1 MSVAYSMQLV
11 IMIYVW
17 FVIRGSSWM
26 LQYIKRRKSRNHDKG
41 QRSNVEERLSHHASV
56 TKSVLVEFQEA
67 QSFFAICVQAALLIA
82 FLGDAD
88 ILQAT
93 NYPQLKAH
101 YDVAI
106 AITLESMTSLVLGLW
121 ILHRSKL
128 DSIYIFAWSLT
139 SVLLNSISLFSI
151 RKRQSG
157 ADLDRIIRHRYP
169 SLDRCGGFPPPL
181 IYCSDQIIGSPDSNI
196 NPVGSGC
203 LVIFGILV
211 FQKVYTSMLHFDK
224 FRRQFARLARHIE
237 SCVDSK
243 LISRF
248 STAWMILAEFT
259 LLAYSGYM
267 VFILFFT
274 RLLDPSF
281 SSNTSTSRAINQWTF
296 GQILSVTIWTPIT
309 IKYLYW
315 TICKYLSHTFPLAT
329 DLLVGTDAYSDTRL
343 PEPFYIGQDK
353 IKSMDPSQSDEKEDM
368 SLSQDTKG
376 VAGLHSDCPV
386 VE

>member
-1 MSVAYSMQLV
+1 
-11 IMIYVW
+11 
-17 FVIRGSSWM
+17 
-26 LQYIKRRKSRNHDKG
+26 
-41 QRSNVEERLSHHASV
+41 
-56 TKSVLVEFQEA
+56 
-67 QSFFAICVQAALLIA
+67 
-82 FLGDAD
+82 
-88 ILQAT
+88 
-93 NYPQLKAH
+93 
-101 YDVAI
+101 
-106 AITLESMTSLVLGLW
+106 MTSLVLGLW

-139 SVLLNSISLFSI
+139 SILLNSVSLFSI

-157 ADLDRIIRHRYP
+157 ADLDRIIRHTYP

-181 IYCSDQIIGSPDSNI
+181 IYCADQITGSLDPNI

-211 FQKVYTSMLHFDK
+211 LQKVYASMLHFDK
-224 FRRQFARLARHIE
+224 FRRPFSRLTRHIQ

-243 LISRF
+243 VISGF

-274 RLLDPSF
+274 RVLEPSF
-281 SSNTSTSRAINQWTF
+281 SSNASSSTEINQWTF
-296 GQILSVTIWTPIT
+296 GQILSVTIWTPIA

-315 TICKYLSHTFPLAT
+315 TTCKCLSHIFPLAT

-343 PEPFYIGQDK
+343 PEPFYIAQDK

-368 SLSQDTKG
+368 SLSQHTKG
-376 VAGLHSDCPV
+376 AAGLYYDSPV